1 MATLLLD
8 THVALWM
15 LGQPER
21 LGPTTRSAIAR
32 LDNDVILSVAS
43 VWEASIKA
51 AQGRLH
57 APADLWDS
65 LEHSGVGIIAIERA
79 DAVAAGQLPNHHRDP
94 FDRMLIAQAV
104 ERQAVLVTADRWST
118 AYDVRTLDAT
128 L

>member
-15 LGQPER
+15 LGDPAR
-21 LGPTTRSAIAR
+21 LGPTTHSALAR

-57 APADLWDS
+57 APADVWDV
-65 LEHSGVGIIAIERA
+65 LERSGVGIVAIERA
-79 DAVAAGQLPNHHRDP
+79 DAVAAAALPNHHRDP
-94 FDRMLIAQAV
+94 FDRMLIAQAI
-104 ERQAVLVTADRWST
+104 ERQAVLVTADRWSA
-118 AYDVRTLDAT
+118 AYDVRALDAT